1 MQFRLWLETED
12 QEHRSLLQQIQQ
24 RWGEYSPTAPI
35 SPQVLQQM
43 QLASVDELRRYLQS
57 IEIDLANQRTT
68 QTWED
73 ERKSKQLHTGYTSY
87 DRMDPGDSFERVV
100 GGDKDP
106 GLDQTGMELHFD
118 AEEILGDAELKGYH
132 AIYGGSYDDWK
143 NVLVDDGYLDGNH
156 YVYSVE
162 IPPQGE
168 FYMTEDPN
176 AGGFAGEFADRQTPD
191 AQVIF
196 SKVARIPAQYVKLT
210 QVVSQEDYWQER
222 RWLQQMYGGET
233 ESDEEDDWP

>member
-12 QEHRSLLQQIQQ
+12 QERQALIQQIQEK
-24 RWGEYSPTAPI
+24 WAEYSPRAPI
-35 SPQVLQQM
+35 SPSVLQRM
-43 QLASVDELRRYLQS
+43 QTAEIGELRQYLQS
-57 IEIDLANQRTT
+57 IETDLANQRTT
-68 QTWED
+68 QAWEKD
-73 ERKSKQLHTGYTSY
+73 RKSRQLQTGYTSY

-118 AEEILGDAELKGYH
+118 AEEILGDSELKGYH

-143 NVLVDDGYLDGNH
+143 DVLVDDQYLDGNH

-162 IPPQGE
+162 IPLHGE
-168 FYMTEDPN
+168 FYMAEDPN
-176 AGGFAGEFADRQTPD
+176 AGGYSGEYGDRQTPG

-196 SKVARIPAQYVKLT
+196 SKTSHIPGQYVKLT
-210 QVVSQEDYWQER
+210 QVVDEKEYWQER
-222 RWLQQMYGGET
+222 KWLQQMYGG
-233 ESDEEDDWP
+233 DEESENEDWP